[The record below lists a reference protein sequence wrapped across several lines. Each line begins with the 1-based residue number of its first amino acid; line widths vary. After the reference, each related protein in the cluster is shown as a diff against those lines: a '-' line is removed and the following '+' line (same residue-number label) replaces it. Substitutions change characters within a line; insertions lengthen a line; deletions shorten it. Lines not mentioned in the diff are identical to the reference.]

1 MIMPS
6 LNLILIIKPRNINKA
21 SPPDDMSKI
30 GLYNKPTNNP
40 KAPKISRIIVNKPNF
55 STFKRLNSFFILGEI
70 KYEIAYARK
79 ERLDIETHKIN
90 I

>member
-1 MIMPS
+1 MI
-6 LNLILIIKPRNINKA
+6 LNIKPININKA
-21 SPPDDMSKI
+21 SPPDDISKI
-30 GLYNKPTNNP
+30 VLNSKPTNKP
-40 KAPKISRIIVNKPNF
+40 IAPKISRIIVNKPNF

-70 KYEIAYARK
+70 KYEIAYARN